1 MASIKLFL
9 KTILLKPLYNLLMF
23 LVFILPDHSLGF
35 AVIILTV
42 VIRVALLSSTKSMTR
57 QQALMTKLKP
67 EMDAIKEKYKDD
79 QPGQAKALMDFYKK
93 HKINPVGS
101 CLPMIIQLL
110 VLFALY
116 YVFEIGVSTARF
128 DLLYSFVPHPPVVN
142 ANFFGINLAKPDHLF
157 ILPII
162 AGIFQFIQTFQ
173 MLPKNKNAKGLA
185 KFFPFL
191 DKAAKKSTST
201 DPMASMQS
209 QMAFVL
215 PLVTVFV
222 SLRFPAALPL
232 YWAVSS
238 LISIIQQHF
247 VLKQTDKVTVEQA
260 DEILESNDPEK
271 TLEADIKKN
280 EKTSSKKGVTV
291 TVRQKK

>member
-1 MASIKLFL
+1 MLSIKLFF
-9 KTILLKPLYNLLMF
+9 KTILLQPLYNILMF

-35 AVIILTV
+35 AVIILTII
-42 VIRVALLSSTKSMTR
+42 IRLALLGSTKSMTR

-67 EMDAIKEKYKDD
+67 EMDEIKEKHKDD
-79 QPGQAKALMDFYKK
+79 QQAQSKALMAFYKK
-93 HKINPVGS
+93 HKINPLGS
-101 CLPMIIQLL
+101 CLPMLIQLV

-116 YVFEIGVSTARF
+116 YVFEIGVGTSHF
-128 DLLYSFVPHPPVVN
+128 DLLYSFVPVPSAVN
-142 ANFFGINLAKPDHLF
+142 ANFFGINLAKPDHLL

-173 MLPKNKNAKGLA
+173 MLPKNNNAQGLA
-185 KFFPFL
+185 KYLPFL
-191 DKAAKKSTST
+191 DKSSGKKKSA
-201 DPMASMQS
+201 DPMAGMQS

-222 SLRFPAALPL
+222 SLKFPAALPL

-247 VLKQTDKVTVEQA
+247 VLKQTDKVTAKQA
-260 DEILESNDPEK
+260 DEILESKDPEK

-280 EKTSSKKGVTV
+280 EKKTVKKGVTV